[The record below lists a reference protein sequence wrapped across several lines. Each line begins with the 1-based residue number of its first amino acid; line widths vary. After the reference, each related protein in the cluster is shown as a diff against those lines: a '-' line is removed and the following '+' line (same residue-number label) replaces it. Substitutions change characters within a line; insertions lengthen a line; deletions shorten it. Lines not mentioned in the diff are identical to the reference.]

1 MNWRDPIESNGIVR
15 TGTQLISK
23 FPSYSRSYE
32 AETAH
37 IMALDMC
44 LANDIGLKKIKNMRN
59 ARVFVSTKFHFDETI
74 SLGGLMS
81 FVRSF
86 VVVVRS
92 SVMRFLKTADLSK
105 FK

>member
-59 ARVFVSTKFHFDETI
+59 ARVFSDKGV
-74 SLGGLMS
+74 LC
-81 FVRSF
+81 
-86 VVVVRS
+86 VVRGGQLEFCS
-92 SVMRFLKTADLSK
+92 SCF
-105 FK
+105 